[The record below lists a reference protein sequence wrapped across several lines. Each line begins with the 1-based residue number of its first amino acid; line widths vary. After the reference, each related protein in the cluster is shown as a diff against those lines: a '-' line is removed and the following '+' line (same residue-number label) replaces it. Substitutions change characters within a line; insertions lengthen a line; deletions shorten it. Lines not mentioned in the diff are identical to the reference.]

1 LFFFLLP
8 ISLDNRTLVDSA
20 NIFFHSPWNRV
31 TTADVP
37 QTLSLDPSP
46 TYLLH
51 PSDLLARQLFRHN
64 KSFVWNPYVG
74 FGVPWIGGMQA
85 SPYFPF
91 KIFEW
96 ILPFWE
102 GADLVRTLLLL
113 AAGLGSYLLAVS
125 LGLDQG
131 AALISAV
138 SYMLCE
144 RFFVFINLSSFQVEA
159 LLPFMLFG
167 IHRMVLFRSLRYSI
181 VVGWIGASQF
191 LGGFPE
197 GSFIFCLISFAFF
210 VFLTSHV
217 SEHFWWKSHLALA
230 VLAGAVALLLSGFQ
244 IGEFV
249 RYLKLA
255 NHGHV
260 NTYGW
265 AVHSPADL
273 IHLFAPYYLGFPL
286 QHENHQWTPTSPFD
300 HMRMTLFC
308 GITTIILSIIG
319 LIGSDNRRGRW
330 FFFGCLVFF
339 AGYDYGFAGLE
350 KIGHLPL
357 FNISSN
363 VWNAWVIPL
372 SLSILAGYGMHSILN
387 GKHLWPRVAIAVVA
401 CVGLTLCCMSHFPRP
416 THEAY
421 KFVVGP
427 EMKRI
432 AYCIVGFLITLTSS
446 RHERFKRLTPW
457 MILLILTFELYSVD
471 VKVGFIRPR
480 AYATNP
486 PSLNWFL
493 KTSHSERI
501 LGLHGIYPADT
512 LLPHRIRDIRHMDAM
527 YPKLYVD
534 FAEAIWPGAHSSVYI
549 PEHDSW
555 QQYDSQLLD
564 VASVRYVFSPSP
576 LFTTSDALV
585 DSVRNHSKSAT
596 FDKHLMNESG
606 AFEIDDSPRAIRRAL
621 AKFTLLYSDA
631 NTYIYRN
638 NDAVD
643 RARFV
648 PTYRPEDRSFGPND
662 MKDPSFDFRHE
673 VFLKDYSRPD
683 EGTCPS
689 ESADKVP
696 IKTLQDDP
704 RSYPVQRFSAL

>member
-1 LFFFLLP
+1 MESPHTPEKLRIKDHLFSLSALLLLLFFFLLP

-20 NIFFHSPWNRV
+20 NIFFHSPWNSV

-37 QTLSLDPSP
+37 QNLSLDPSP

-74 FGVPWIGGMQA
+74 FGVPWIGGMQV

-102 GADLVRTLLLL
+102 GADLVRILLLL

-125 LGLDQG
+125 LGLDQA

-138 SYMLCE
+138 SYMFCE

-159 LLPFMLFG
+159 LLPLMLFG

-181 VVGWIGASQF
+181 FVGWIGASQF

-210 VFLTSHV
+210 LFLISHI
-217 SEHFWWKSHLALA
+217 SEHFWWKSHLWLA
-230 VLAGAVALLLSGFQ
+230 VIAGALALLLSGFQ

-273 IHLFAPYYLGFPL
+273 IHLFAPYYLGYPL

-387 GKHLWPRVAIAVVA
+387 GKYLWRRVAIAVVA
-401 CVGLTLCCMSHFPRP
+401 CVGLTLLCMSHFPRP
-416 THEAY
+416 THQAY
-421 KFVVGP
+421 KFVVAP

-432 AYCIVGFLITLTSS
+432 AYSIVGFVIALTWS
-446 RHERFKRLTPW
+446 RHGRFKRLTPW
-457 MILLILTFELYSVD
+457 MILLILTLELYSVD

-493 KTSHSERI
+493 KISHHERI
-501 LGLHGIYPADT
+501 LGLHRHLSRRHAVAPSHSRYSAHGCNVSQT
-512 LLPHRIRDIRHMDAM
+512 LCRFCR
-527 YPKLYVD
+527 
-534 FAEAIWPGAHSSVYI
+534 G
-549 PEHDSW
+549 
-555 QQYDSQLLD
+555 
-564 VASVRYVFSPSP
+564 
-576 LFTTSDALV
+576 
-585 DSVRNHSKSAT
+585 
-596 FDKHLMNESG
+596 HLAWS
-606 AFEIDDSPRAIRRAL
+606 AFEC
-621 AKFTLLYSDA
+621 LYS
-631 NTYIYRN
+631 
-638 NDAVD
+638 
-643 RARFV
+643 
-648 PTYRPEDRSFGPND
+648 
-662 MKDPSFDFRHE
+662 
-673 VFLKDYSRPD
+673 
-683 EGTCPS
+683 
-689 ESADKVP
+689 
-696 IKTLQDDP
+696 
-704 RSYPVQRFSAL
+704 